1 MKYIF
6 EVNMMVPVRFEV
18 AANTPREAMK
28 KLFEMNNY
36 NCWEYTD
43 SYNCGEWLKD
53 TDICDLGAIS
63 LFDENNNMRDYDSGD
78 VERILNDKSA
88 HTEKGSSI

>member
-36 NCWEYTD
+36 NCWESSATQASFPTALTAPPSSGSTPISTRTSQNLSAPAD
-43 SYNCGEWLKD
+43 SRCPAERNYIL
-53 TDICDLGAIS
+53 
-63 LFDENNNMRDYDSGD
+63 DY
-78 VERILNDKSA
+78 
-88 HTEKGSSI
+88 

>member
-43 SYNCGEWLKD
+43 SYNCGE
-53 TDICDLGAIS
+53 
-63 LFDENNNMRDYDSGD
+63 
-78 VERILNDKSA
+78 
-88 HTEKGSSI
+88 

>member
-53 TDICDLGAIS
+53 TDICDELSHFSMKTTICGIMIA
-63 LFDENNNMRDYDSGD
+63 EM
-78 VERILNDKSA
+78 
-88 HTEKGSSI
+88 

>member
-28 KLFEMNNY
+28 N
-36 NCWEYTD
+36 
-43 SYNCGEWLKD
+43 SLK
-53 TDICDLGAIS
+53 
-63 LFDENNNMRDYDSGD
+63 
-78 VERILNDKSA
+78 
-88 HTEKGSSI
+88 

>member
-1 MKYIF
+1 MKYVF

-36 NCWEYTD
+36 DCWEYTD
-43 SYNCGEWLKD
+43 SYNCGKWLKD

-63 LFDENNNMRDYDSGD
+63 LFDENNNMRNYDS
-78 VERILNDKSA
+78 
-88 HTEKGSSI
+88 